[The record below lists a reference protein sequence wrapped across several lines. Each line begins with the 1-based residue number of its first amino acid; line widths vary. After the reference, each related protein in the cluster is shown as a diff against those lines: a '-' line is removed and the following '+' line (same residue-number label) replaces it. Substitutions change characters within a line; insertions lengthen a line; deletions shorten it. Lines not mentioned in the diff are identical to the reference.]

1 MRFPN
6 RKDAYKFYQKADL
19 LYDLK
24 HGYLRYE
31 EAGVI
36 TSADLDLKMCV
47 GRSFCRF
54 WGKCDFRLVAA
65 ERSRL
70 TVLTNPQG
78 DVQRLQTFRGFR
90 NLTKQFNL
98 KFISLSD

>member
-1 MRFPN
+1 MQQHIQNFTFLWHR
-6 RKDAYKFYQKADL
+6 RSC
-19 LYDLK
+19 
-24 HGYLRYE
+24 
-31 EAGVI
+31 VI

-98 KFISLSD
+98 KFNSLSD